1 MKEIKF
7 HFVSLQDWYKIFN
20 SSTEELIIET
30 NMDDICSSKL
40 KWIAG
45 IEPRNYFCS
54 AFTVIIISNFIISEE
69 YLTKLQS

>member
-7 HFVSLQDWYKIFN
+7 HFVSLQDCYKIFN

-40 KWIAG
+40 K
-45 IEPRNYFCS
+45 
-54 AFTVIIISNFIISEE
+54 
-69 YLTKLQS
+69 

>member
-7 HFVSLQDWYKIFN
+7 HCVSLQDWYKIFN
-20 SSTEELIIET
+20 SSIEELIIET
-30 NMDDICSSKL
+30 NMDEICSSKL

-45 IEPRNYFCS
+45 FEPRNYFFS
-54 AFTVIIISNFIISEE
+54 AFTVIISNFIIPEE